1 MPDLPMGTVT
11 LLFTDIEG
19 STRLLRQLGDG
30 YVNVLAQCRRLLRTA
45 FQTYNGYEVDT
56 QGDAFFVAFARAIDA
71 VSAAVLAQRTL
82 FTSSWPEGGVVRVR
96 MGLHTGEPSLALE
109 GYAGLDVHHAARI
122 MSAGHGGQV
131 LISEATRELVE
142 HKLPDGVSLRDL
154 GEHRLKDIGSPSH
167 LFQLVIAGLPADFP
181 PLKSLSSRFN
191 NLPTLL
197 TSLLGREQEVAAVCA
212 QLQRPEVRL
221 VTLLG
226 PGGIGKTHLSVQI
239 ATEMEAGYAHG
250 VCFVPLASVS
260 DPGQIFPTIAQ
271 ALGLQPAEDRG
282 QGWPESG
289 EAPSHDKS
297 GSYIQQVQAHLRNK
311 HMLLLLD
318 NFEQLVLAA
327 PMLADLL
334 ASCPRLH
341 LLVTSRSA
349 LRIQGEYEFAVPP
362 LAVPDLTHLP
372 ENEDLAQVPTVAL
385 FLQRAQAIQPGFQL
399 TKANARTIAE
409 ICTRLD
415 GLPLAIELAA
425 ARTKLLP
432 PQMLLKRL
440 AHRLD
445 VLTGSVRN
453 LSARQQTLRN
463 TIQWSYDLLN
473 SEEQRLFRWLSVFV
487 GGCTLEAADAV
498 YNAKA
503 EQAMDVFEGV
513 ISLLDKSLL
522 RQTEQEGG
530 ELRLSMLETIREYGL
545 ECLVANG
552 ELEVAQ
558 QAHAAYY
565 LALAQEAEPH
575 LTHAVGIRR
584 RPRNRRNLAPGA
596 GLYLTGAEQILWLKR
611 LEREYENL
619 RAALEWSA
627 AHGDEEMKLAL
638 RLSSGLLAFWT
649 LAQASEN

>member
-1 MPDLPMGTVT
+1 MMPLPNLPTGTVT
-11 LLFTDIEG
+11 FLFTDIEG
-19 STRLLRQLGDG
+19 STHLLEQVGDG
-30 YVNVLAQCRRLLRTA
+30 YANVLAQCRRLLRTA

-71 VSAAVLAQRTL
+71 VSAAALAQRTL

-109 GYAGLDVHHAARI
+109 GYVGLDVHHAARV
-122 MSAGHGGQV
+122 MSAAHGGQV
-131 LISEATRELVE
+131 LLSEATRELVE
-142 HKLPDGVSLRDL
+142 HKLPDGVRLRDL
-154 GEHRLKDIGSPSH
+154 GEHHLKYIAHPSH

-181 PLKSLSSRFN
+181 PLKSLNSRFN

-197 TSLLGREQEVAAVCA
+197 TSLIGREQEVAAVCA

-226 PGGIGKTHLSVQI
+226 PGGIGKTRLSVQI
-239 ATEMEAGYAHG
+239 AIEMEAGFAHG

-260 DPGQIFPTIAQ
+260 DPGQIFPTITQ
-271 ALGLQPAEDRG
+271 VLGLRPAEDRG
-282 QGWPESG
+282 QGWPLSG
-289 EAPSHDKS
+289 EAQPL
-297 GSYIQQVQAHLRNK
+297 QQVHAHLRNK

-334 ASCPRLH
+334 ACCPRLH

-349 LRIQGEYEFAVPP
+349 LRISGEYEFALPP

-372 ENEDLAQVPTVAL
+372 ENEDLAQVSTVAL
-385 FLQRAQAIQPGFQL
+385 FLQRAQAIQTGFQL
-399 TKANARTIAE
+399 TKANAHTIAE

-425 ARTKLLP
+425 ARIKLLP

-445 VLTGSVRN
+445 VLTGSMRN

-463 TIQWSYDLLN
+463 TIQWSYDLLS

-503 EQAMDVFEGV
+503 EQAMDVLEGV
-513 ISLLDKSLL
+513 ASLLDKSLL
-522 RQTEQEGG
+522 QQTEQEGG

-545 ECLVANG
+545 ECLGANG

-565 LALAQEAEPH
+565 LALAQEGEPH

-584 RPRNRRNLAPGA
+584 RPRNRRNLAQGA
-596 GLYLTGAEQILWLKR
+596 GLYLTAAEQILWLKR

-619 RAALEWSA
+619 RAALQWSA
-627 AHGDEEMKLAL
+627 AHGDEEMELAL

>member
-96 MGLHTGEPSLALE
+96 MGLHTGEPSLAIE

-271 ALGLQPAEDRG
+271 ALG
-282 QGWPESG
+282 
-289 EAPSHDKS
+289 
-297 GSYIQQVQAHLRNK
+297 
-311 HMLLLLD
+311 LLLLD

-503 EQAMDVFEGV
+503 EQAMDVLEGV

>member
-19 STRLLRQLGDG
+19 STRLLQQLGDG
-30 YVNVLAQCRRLLRTA
+30 YADVLAQCRRLLRTA

-56 QGDAFFVAFARAIDA
+56 QGDAFFVAFTRAIDA
-71 VSAAVLAQRTL
+71 VSAAAVAQRIL
-82 FTSSWPEGGVVRVR
+82 FTYSWPEGGVVRVR
-96 MGLHTGEPSLALE
+96 IGLHTGEPSLDLE
-109 GYAGLDVHHAARI
+109 GYVGLDVHHAARI
-122 MSAGHGGQV
+122 MSAAHGGQV
-131 LISEATRELVE
+131 LISEATRKLVE

-154 GEHRLKDIGSPSH
+154 GEHHLKDIAHPSH
-167 LFQLVIAGLPADFP
+167 LFQLVIADLPADFP
-181 PLKSLSSRFN
+181 PLKTLDTRFN
-191 NLPTLL
+191 NLPTSL
-197 TSLLGREQEVAAVCA
+197 TPLIGREQEVAAVCA
-212 QLQRPEVRL
+212 QLQRPEIRL

-226 PGGIGKTHLSVQI
+226 PGGIGKTRLSVQI
-239 ATEMEAGYAHG
+239 AAEMEADFAHG

-271 ALGLQPAEDRG
+271 ALGLRPAEDHG
-282 QGWPESG
+282 QGWPGSG
-289 EAPSHDKS
+289 EAHSHDKS
-297 GSYIQQVQAHLRNK
+297 GSYIQQVQAYLRNK

-334 ASCPRLH
+334 ACCPRLH
-341 LLVTSRSA
+341 LLVTSQSA
-349 LRIQGEYEFAVPP
+349 LHISGEYEFAVPP
-362 LAVPDLTHLP
+362 LALPDLTHLP
-372 ENEDLAQVPTVAL
+372 ENENLAQVPTVAL
-385 FLQRAQAIQPGFQL
+385 FLQRAQAIQSGFQL
-399 TKANARTIAE
+399 TKANARTIAQ

-425 ARTKLLP
+425 ARIKLLP

-445 VLTGSVRN
+445 VLTGSMRN

-463 TIQWSYDLLN
+463 TFQWSYDLLS

-503 EQAMDVFEGV
+503 EQAMEVLEGV
-513 ISLLDKSLL
+513 ASLLDKSLL

-584 RPRNRRNLAPGA
+584 RSRNRRNLAQGA

-619 RAALEWSA
+619 RAALQWSA
-627 AHGDEEMKLAL
+627 AHGDEEMELAL